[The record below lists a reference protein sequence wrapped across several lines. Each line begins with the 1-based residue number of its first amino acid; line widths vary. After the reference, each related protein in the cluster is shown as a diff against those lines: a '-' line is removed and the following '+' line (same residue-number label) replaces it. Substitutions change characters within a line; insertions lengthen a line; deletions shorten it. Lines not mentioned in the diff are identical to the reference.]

1 MTLLAACDQT
11 ATLHL
16 CHIWIFKAQ
25 VSNCQQ
31 RNDGFKT
38 IMDFRGSV
46 ITGVPNATITLGE
59 ALIVDYELYVILLS
73 WGWNLL
79 PCGRKKHCNSS
90 SVTHLVVIW
99 VYGSTVPIN
108 ITIYWGVIQRSRV
121 NNLID
126 YLENLGNIR
135 EFYKWTIS
143 YVLVELLWAGNHQHT
158 RKEEYFQEME
168 VRRLGHGVF

>member
-59 ALIVDYELYVILLS
+59 ALIVDYELYVILTFIMGVKPVAM
-73 WGWNLL
+73 W
-79 PCGRKKHCNSS
+79 KKE
-90 SVTHLVVIW
+90 TL
-99 VYGSTVPIN
+99 
-108 ITIYWGVIQRSRV
+108 
-121 NNLID
+121 
-126 YLENLGNIR
+126 
-135 EFYKWTIS
+135 
-143 YVLVELLWAGNHQHT
+143 
-158 RKEEYFQEME
+158 
-168 VRRLGHGVF
+168 